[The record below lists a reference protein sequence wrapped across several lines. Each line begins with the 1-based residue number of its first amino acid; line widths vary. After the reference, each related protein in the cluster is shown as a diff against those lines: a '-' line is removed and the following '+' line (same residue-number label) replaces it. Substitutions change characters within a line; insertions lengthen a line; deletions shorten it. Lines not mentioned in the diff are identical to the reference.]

1 MNEVVS
7 LFSKAAALLSASTSD
22 ERMAYLLHRD
32 PIMLD
37 LDVVSP
43 FIEGKTVLV
52 TGGGGSIGSEICR
65 QLIPAKPRQIVIFD
79 IYENTAYE
87 LLRELEA
94 DAEVE
99 GIGLCVEIGSI
110 RDPRRLETLFGAY
123 RPDIVFHAAAHKHVP
138 LMEHNPREAVLNN
151 IVGTRN
157 VVERAC
163 EDGVG
168 SFVFISTDKAVN
180 PTSVMGAT
188 KRVGEM
194 LVQACSRASSTSFS
208 AVRFGN
214 VLGSH
219 GSVLPLFE
227 RQLAQGGPITVTHR
241 DIERFFMTI
250 PEAARLVVTAG
261 AIAEGGEIFILD
273 MGSPVRIYD
282 LAERFIKMHGFEPH
296 EDIKIEIVGLRPGEK
311 LYEEL
316 FMDGERSR
324 STRSQSIMISE
335 LDRCPVS
342 GLDDAVSALES
353 AARADD
359 ADAIR
364 SLLSEVVG
372 TYQPEAGKR

>member
-1 MNEVVS
+1 
-7 LFSKAAALLSASTSD
+7 
-22 ERMAYLLHRD
+22 MAYLLHRD

-138 LMEHNPREAVLNN
+138 LMEHNPCEAVLNN

-194 LVQACSRASSTSFS
+194 LVQARSRASSTSFS

>member
-7 LFSKAAALLSASTSD
+7 LSSKAIAPSNSSASD
-22 ERMAYLLHRD
+22 ERMAYLLNRD
-32 PIMLD
+32 PITLD

-94 DAEVE
+94 DAGVE

-157 VVERAC
+157 VIERAC

-194 LVQACSRASSTSFS
+194 LVQARSRASSTSFS

-227 RQLAQGGPITVTHR
+227 RQLVQGGPITVTHR

-250 PEAARLVVTAG
+250 PEAARLVITAG

-282 LAERFIKMHGFEPH
+282 LAERFIKMHGFKPH
-296 EDIKIEIVGLRPGEK
+296 EDVKIEIVGLRPGEK

-335 LDRCPVS
+335 LDRCPTGS
-342 GLDDAVSALES
+342 LDDAVSALES

-359 ADAIR
+359 TDAIR
-364 SLLSEVVG
+364 SLLSKVVG
-372 TYQPEAGKR
+372 TYHPDAGKR